1 LDSDLPLWGFIA
13 VTAPL
18 VLAPGAST
26 AVVLRNSISSGTRGG
41 IFTAIGA
48 NTGSVCYGLLTAF
61 GFAAALARWP
71 SVWLVLRWAG
81 VGYLTFLG
89 LQSLWRA
96 FHLRTISAPASADAP
111 RGDRYNLGSGFVTN
125 VLNPSLMAFY
135 LIVVPQFIP
144 RAAPFARSTMILTLT
159 HISMAFSWHC
169 AWAVAGATLARALS
183 RPRPRLLLHVLT
195 GVALLALAAK
205 VAI

>member
-1 LDSDLPLWGFIA
+1 MWGFIA

-41 IFTAIGA
+41 ILTAVGA

-61 GFAAALARWP
+61 GFSAALARWP

-81 VGYLTFLG
+81 VAYLTYLG

-96 FHLRTISAPASADAP
+96 FHLRALSPSTGTEPP
-111 RGDRYNLGSGFVTN
+111 RGDGHNVSSGFITN
-125 VLNPSLMAFY
+125 VLNPSLMAYY

-144 RAAPFARSTMILTLT
+144 RSAPFARSAMILTVT

-183 RPRPRLLLHVLT
+183 RPRPRLILHVLT
-195 GVALLALAAK
+195 GIALLALAVK

>member
-1 LDSDLPLWGFIA
+1 VWGFIA

-41 IFTAIGA
+41 ILTAVGA

-61 GFAAALARWP
+61 GFSAALARWP

-81 VGYLTFLG
+81 VAYLTYLG

-96 FHLRTISAPASADAP
+96 FHLRAVSAPTTAEPP
-111 RGDRYNLGSGFVTN
+111 RGDGHNVGSGFLTN
-125 VLNPSLMAFY
+125 VLNPSLMAYY

-144 RAAPFARSTMILTLT
+144 RSAPFARSAMILTLT

-183 RPRPRLLLHVLT
+183 RPRPRLILHVLT
-195 GVALLALAAK
+195 GLALLALAVT
-205 VAI
+205 VAV